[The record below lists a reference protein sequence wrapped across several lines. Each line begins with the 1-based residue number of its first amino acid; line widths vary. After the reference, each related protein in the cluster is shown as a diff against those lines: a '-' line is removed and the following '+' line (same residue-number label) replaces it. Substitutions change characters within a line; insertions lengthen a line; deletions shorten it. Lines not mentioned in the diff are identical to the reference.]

1 MSFHNNYEKWERR
14 TKIEN
19 CPVCNAEPMPDSMI
33 DLYEL
38 KHSWLNSEPVE
49 CIKWAC
55 HVTAKYHGIELYDL
69 NDCEL
74 LGLMKDVQVYARAL
88 KNVTNAV
95 KINYEIH
102 GNTIPHL
109 HIHLY
114 PRYIGDP
121 FPNKPVDYNN
131 KKADLYKDGEYE
143 EFISNMKKELDII
156 TKDLLY

>member
-1 MSFHNNYEKWERR
+1 MSFHSNYEKWERR
-14 TKIEN
+14 SKVEN
-19 CPVCNAEPMPDSMI
+19 CPVCNAAPMPEGMI

-38 KHSWLNSEPVE
+38 PHSWLNSEPVE

-69 NDCEL
+69 KDDEL
-74 LGLMKDVQVYARAL
+74 LGLMKDVQLYAKAL
-88 KNVTNAV
+88 KNVTHAV

-114 PRYIGDP
+114 PRYMEDP
-121 FPNKPVDYNN
+121 FPGKAIDYNQ
-131 KKADLYKDGEYE
+131 KRPDIYAEGEYE
-143 EFISNMKKELDII
+143 EFVDSMRKELDIL
-156 TKDLLY
+156 TKGV

>member
-1 MSFHNNYEKWERR
+1 MSFHDNYEKWEQKA
-14 TKIEN
+14 KIEN
-19 CPVCNAEPMPDSMI
+19 CPVCNAKPMPEGMI

-38 KHSWLNSEPVE
+38 PHSWLNSEPVE

-69 NDCEL
+69 NDHEL
-74 LGLMKDVQVYARAL
+74 FGLMKDVQVYAKAL

-109 HIHLY
+109 HVHLY
-114 PRYIGDP
+114 PRYMDDP
-121 FPNKPVDYNN
+121 FPGKPIDYNN
-131 KKADLYKDGEYE
+131 KRVDIYEDGEYD
-143 EFISNMKKELDII
+143 EFVVNIRKELDRL
-156 TKDLLY
+156 TMKLD